1 MKKSFFA
8 LLLSIP
14 ALLVTFLMS
23 GNAVSAN
30 TLNNLVIN
38 NNSVNSFVSKDA
50 NAYLTSIVIERSSN
64 SDTNSQKSLDD
75 HTNIL
80 MSDRIGDLAM
90 SKLGCDCMGCRQT
103 ALTFLSK

>member
-1 MKKSFFA
+1 MKKSSFA

-14 ALLVTFLMS
+14 ALLATFLMS

-30 TLNNLVIN
+30 TLNDLVS
-38 NNSVNSFVSKDA
+38 NNSVNSLASKDA
-50 NAYLTSIVIERSSN
+50 NAYLTSIVIERSPN
-64 SDTNSQKSLDD
+64 SDASSQKSFDD
-75 HTNIL
+75 RTNIL
-80 MSDRIGDLAM
+80 MSDRIGDLAI